1 MGNTAKNDK
10 PVPKRKEG
18 ETLKEKIRR
27 HFSDKDDIITN
38 EDIRDIRV
46 GEVPVP
52 ALEKENEKIADEI
65 SKDKKITPWDILD
78 EE

>member
-1 MGNTAKNDK
+1 METPLKNDK
-10 PVPKRKEG
+10 PATKHKEG

-27 HFSDKDDIITN
+27 HFSDKNDIITD

-52 ALEKENEKIADEI
+52 APEKENEEIADEI